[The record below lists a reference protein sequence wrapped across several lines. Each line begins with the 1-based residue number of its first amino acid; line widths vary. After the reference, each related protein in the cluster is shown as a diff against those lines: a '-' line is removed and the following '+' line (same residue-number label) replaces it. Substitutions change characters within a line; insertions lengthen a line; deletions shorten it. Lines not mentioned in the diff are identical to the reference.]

1 MPYTVSCS
9 TNFDAA
15 HFLSNYDGP
24 CKNIHGHRWSVTA
37 TLKSDT
43 LIESGSSRGMVIDF
57 SDVKPILNEIAMRFD
72 HKLIYED
79 CTLRSTTLLMME
91 EEGFELFEINF
102 RPTAE
107 NLAKYFY
114 DELKEAGINASSVSV
129 SETPNN
135 SASYFEE

>member
-9 TNFDAA
+9 TSFDAA
-15 HFLSNYDGP
+15 HFLANHSGL
-24 CKNIHGHRWSVTA
+24 CKNLHGHRWNVTA

-43 LIESGSSRGMVIDF
+43 LIDTGSSRGMIIDF
-57 SDVKPILNEIAMRFD
+57 SEVKEVLNEIATRFD
-72 HKLIYED
+72 HKLVYED

-91 EEGFELFEINF
+91 EEKFDLFEINF

-114 DELKEAGINASSVSV
+114 DELKNVGINVYSVSV

-135 SASYFEE
+135 TASYFEG